1 MFQKILVAVDV
12 SERAA
17 AVFDTAVALAEKL
30 GATLRVV
37 QVISV
42 PAEFPPAAA
51 ASHVDPLPAHLTE
64 LALRYLKELA
74 AGAPQIETGEPIVAI
89 GQPWRAILD
98 TARELEVDLI
108 VVGSHG
114 YHGWDRVLGTT
125 AGKVANLADR
135 SVLVVHERKGAAP
148 EAP

>member
-12 SERAA
+12 SERAV
-17 AVFDTAVALAEKL
+17 AVFDAAAALAEKL

-51 ASHVDPLPAHLTE
+51 ASHVDPLPAHLTA
-64 LALRYLKELA
+64 LAVRYLKELA
-74 AGAPQIETGEPIVAI
+74 ERAPLIATDEPIVAV

-98 TARELEVDLI
+98 TARELDADLI

-135 SVLVVHERKGAAP
+135 SVLVVHERKPA
-148 EAP
+148 EAEAQ

>member
-17 AVFDTAVALAEKL
+17 AVFDTAAALAEKL

-37 QVISV
+37 QVITV

-51 ASHVDPLPAHLTE
+51 ASHADPLPVHLNE
-64 LALRYLKELA
+64 LAVRYLKELA
-74 AGAPQIETGEPIVAI
+74 ARAPLIETGEPIVAV

-98 TARELEVDLI
+98 TARELDVDLI

-125 AGKVANLADR
+125 AGKVANSADR
-135 SVLVVHERKGAAP
+135 SVLVVHERTATAA
-148 EAP
+148 EAR